1 MSRGEFSA
9 AGATDG
15 LWAGD
20 GQELLLP
27 GQMWREGQPAGPGA
41 PVSGTAGLLGPVSRE
56 HGPAWPTE
64 PSWRHVPVATTSSG
78 DACVNGV
85 ESVSRDLENLSC
97 NLKPSPPVSFP
108 WILPSPINLA
118 FLLLPHLLGREE
130 GTVTEGSPC
139 SGQTPPG
146 TSEPR
151 TEALWAEAPPT
162 PAPPPLTPGTEP
174 WPFPHSSPRPTH
186 PPGGA
191 PSHPQG
197 AAPALR
203 LLCSSRGD
211 SELAGRKAMPLPPRL
226 WGQCGCVRLRDPQH
240 RVRVWLPGTAV
251 GAQDPHVAG
260 LGEAGGD
267 QEALWAQRPSGLA
280 WPCLRP
286 VHVPPLPPGRA

>member
-1 MSRGEFSA
+1 MSC
-9 AGATDG
+9 
-15 LWAGD
+15 
-20 GQELLLP
+20 
-27 GQMWREGQPAGPGA
+27 
-41 PVSGTAGLLGPVSRE
+41 TAGLLGPVSRE
-56 HGPAWPTE
+56 HGPVWPTE

-78 DACVNGV
+78 DACVNGL

-130 GTVTEGSPC
+130 GTVTEGSAG

-197 AAPALR
+197 AVPALLLPWGLGAR
-203 LLCSSRGD
+203 RQESNALASPALGTVRLCSASG
-211 SELAGRKAMPLPPRL
+211 PLHRRTGVASWHSCWGPGPPR
-226 WGQCGCVRLRDPQH
+226 G
-240 RVRVWLPGTAV
+240 
-251 GAQDPHVAG
+251 GA
-260 LGEAGGD
+260 
-267 QEALWAQRPSGLA
+267 W
-280 WPCLRP
+280 
-286 VHVPPLPPGRA
+286 